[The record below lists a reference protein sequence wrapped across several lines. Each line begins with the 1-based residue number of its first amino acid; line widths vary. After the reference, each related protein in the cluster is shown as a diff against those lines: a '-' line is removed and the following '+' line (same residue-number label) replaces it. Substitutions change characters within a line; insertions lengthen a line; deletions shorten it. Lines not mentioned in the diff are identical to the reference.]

1 MKHFIFA
8 STLVTIGSIGISSFA
23 SAQFDPKPLPVVTDK
38 QIIKVAVPAKFS
50 PANEVLLSP
59 ANQVLLSAV
68 TTAVSQD
75 TVKHISDPALLITSK
90 GQEPI
95 SKIIEIEKSLPAT
108 ELETIYGQF
117 SPTITRPSFILDL
130 NPIVPAPITNSGSPA
145 ELSGGGNIQNPGPSY
160 YQQPVQVTTYTQPYV
175 QPYVQKSTSSLSTK
189 KTVSVKSSVL
199 SDHQSD
205 IGSIDT
211 QIPVS
216 SSYGASTYAVNA
228 NINLFELILIILGVV
243 IVLIAAG
250 EYQNRKKIPVQQ
262 IAHG

>member
-23 SAQFDPKPLPVVTDK
+23 SAQFDPRPLGVVTDK
-38 QIIKVAVPAKFS
+38 QITMVAVPAQFS
-50 PANEVLLSP
+50 PANPVPLS
-59 ANQVLLSAV
+59 SV
-68 TTAVSQD
+68 TTTLAQD
-75 TVKHISDPALLITSK
+75 IAKKIDESTLSISAT
-90 GQEPI
+90 GQEPL
-95 SKIIEIEKSLPAT
+95 SKITGIEKSLSVSDPSMVYA
-108 ELETIYGQF
+108 QF
-117 SPTITRPSFILDL
+117 SPVVNRPSLTVDL
-130 NPIVPAPITNSGSPA
+130 SGIAPAPVVNSGSPA
-145 ELSGGGNIQNPGPSY
+145 DLSGGGSIQNYGSYY
-160 YQQPVQVTTYTQPYV
+160 YQQPAQVTTYTQPYV